1 MFQYAR
7 LDFHGGCWHL
17 VTKNTGGEARK
28 WKDRSS
34 ALSELAAEGWTVDG
48 THGSLPAAEHD
59 ANRHFY
65 GFALRR
71 TIH

>member
-1 MFQYAR
+1 MFQYAW

-17 VTKNTGGEARK
+17 VTKNTVDEARN
-28 WKDRSS
+28 WRDRKS

-48 THGSLPAAEHD
+48 THGSLSAAEHD
-59 ANRHFY
+59 PDRHFY
-65 GFALRR
+65 GFALKR